1 MGIMHEHGV
10 VCNRVSLHTPW
21 AGVTQHSDRWKL
33 ATNEIVEPSLNI
45 DAPTSNASCCG
56 SYGIGTCDR
65 EVPNEV
71 HQSWVLHR
79 RLLHQLVSVP
89 QWPPPEGCI
98 LSFPNVFRLTPAF
111 DAHRARQEPLLL
123 MLATALKLPATP
135 ILHTWVPSDVRVG
148 DTARPCIDEGGS
160 YGFRDPRDLL
170 NEMVTASASFHI
182 EQIEYKFVALNR
194 IQILGIEN
202 ITDDVVGVPVAN
214 QVDKMDDVFKLAR
227 DIGRAVAP
235 TKRAPVVP
243 RRGGV
248 VPDESRKRRRRAS
261 DERDIDMADALGH
274 AGGDGQHVAGVD
286 ERHDEGGC
294 SGDDVGDN
302 DERGDVN
309 QAALGGDETPRAD
322 EGGCGSDEDGVARR
336 GPSEGFASSSG
347 LASSSGPLASISSS
361 TRVMRG
367 LV

>member
-1 MGIMHEHGV
+1 M
-10 VCNRVSLHTPW
+10 
-21 AGVTQHSDRWKL
+21 TQHSDRWKL

-89 QWPPPEGCI
+89 QWPPPEECI

-123 MLATALKLPATP
+123 MLTTALKLPATP
-135 ILHTWVPSDVRVG
+135 IFHTWVPSDVRVG

-160 YGFRDPRDLL
+160 YGFQDPRDLL
-170 NEMVTASASFHI
+170 KQMVTASALFQI
-182 EQIEYKFVALNR
+182 EHIEYKFVALNR

-286 ERHDEGGC
+286 AGGC

-302 DERGDVN
+302 YEGGDAD
-309 QAALGGDETPRAD
+309 QDLLGGDETPRAD

-336 GPSEGFASSSG
+336 GPGEGFASSSG
-347 LASSSGPLASISSS
+347 LASSSGAHASISRS
-361 TRVMRG
+361 TRAMRAF
-367 LV
+367 V